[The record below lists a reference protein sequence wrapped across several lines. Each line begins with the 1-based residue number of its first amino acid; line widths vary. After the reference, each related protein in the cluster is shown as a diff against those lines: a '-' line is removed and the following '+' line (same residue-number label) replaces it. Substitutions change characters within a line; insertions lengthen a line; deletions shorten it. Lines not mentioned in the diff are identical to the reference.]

1 MRISRLL
8 IICTCLIVW
17 FVASASA
24 IQFEMADGAVVEG
37 EIIQGKP
44 EALQIRVGDGNYQK
58 LPWDKLSQKT
68 LRMLAEDSKLK
79 LESFVEPYIET
90 PDDERIKKTEV
101 EIKGVPRLDHPAKRS
116 LIIALFGSPLGLFML
131 VLIYAANIYAGYEIA
146 AVRAFSPAMVCGVS
160 ALAPI
165 IGPVI
170 FLCIPTR
177 LESGKQ
183 YEEEAATAHAPTPP
197 AFNPMAADITGETHT
212 LPGGE
217 TAAGGLHISH
227 APAAAGASDVHKT
240 EIFKRGQFTFNRRFI
255 ETKFSGFFGVVR
267 RSDTKDMVLFLKT
280 VRGEFTAVRISRIA
294 TNDMHIE
301 TRKGEAMQEIT
312 IPFGEIQEIHLKHK
326 DA

>member
-1 MRISRLL
+1 MRISRVL

-24 IQFEMADGAVVEG
+24 IQFEMVDGAVVEG

-101 EIKGVPRLDHPAKRS
+101 EIKGWPQLGRPAKQS

-160 ALAPI
+160 AVAPI

-170 FLCIPTR
+170 FLCMPTR
-177 LESGKQ
+177 LESSTE
-183 YEEEAATAHAPTPP
+183 YEQESKPAHASAPP

-217 TAAGGLHISH
+217 PVAGGLHISH
-227 APAAAGASDVHKT
+227 APATAEASDAHKT
-240 EIFKRGQFTFNRRFI
+240 EVFKRGQFTFNRRFI

-267 RSDTKDMVLFLKT
+267 RSDTKDMVLLLKT
-280 VRGEFTAVRISRIA
+280 ARGEFTAVRISRIA
-294 TNDMHIE
+294 TNDMHVE